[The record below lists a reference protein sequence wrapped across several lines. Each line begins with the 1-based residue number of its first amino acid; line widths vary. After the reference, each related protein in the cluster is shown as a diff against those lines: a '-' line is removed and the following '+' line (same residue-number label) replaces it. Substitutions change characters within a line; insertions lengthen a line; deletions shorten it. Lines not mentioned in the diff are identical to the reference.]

1 MQRENGDIFLEE
13 VESGNGQ
20 TLPDSTHE
28 PKRPAIDV
36 FLEIATRH
44 RKALVRIFV
53 IAVAVSLAVALLI
66 PPRYN
71 SSTQIM
77 PPEGPN
83 PAAMLAAVAGK
94 LPAGL
99 SDLAGGFLDIKSSGP
114 LWVALLRSRTILD
127 DQIDR
132 FDLMKVYKT
141 KYRIGARKRLVSRT
155 DIADDKKSGVIT
167 ITVSDTDR
175 GRAQALANG
184 YVDQLNKLLA
194 NVSTSSARRER
205 IFIEQRLNQSKKDLE
220 TAEMEFG
227 QFASKSST
235 FDIKEQTRAIVGA
248 GAQLEGQIIAAQ
260 SELEGL
266 QQTYTD
272 DNIRVR
278 TVKAR
283 IASLKRQLAKIGGSP
298 ATAGAPGNENSGT
311 GDDTSTTLAPGDLSP
326 PIRQLPILGVQWTDL
341 YRRTKIQETVFE
353 LLTQQYELAKIQ
365 EAKEI
370 PTVKVIDSADF
381 PEKKSWPPRRLII
394 LFGPLLALAGAITW
408 FKLKDDWE
416 SLPTENPSKIRTN
429 RLIALFRNH
438 HSSNQNASE

>member
-1 MQRENGDIFLEE
+1 M
-13 VESGNGQ
+13 
-20 TLPDSTHE
+20 
-28 PKRPAIDV
+28 
-36 FLEIATRH
+36 
-44 RKALVRIFV
+44 
-53 IAVAVSLAVALLI
+53 
-66 PPRYN
+66 
-71 SSTQIM
+71 
-77 PPEGPN
+77 
-83 PAAMLAAVAGK
+83 
-94 LPAGL
+94 
-99 SDLAGGFLDIKSSGP
+99 
-114 LWVALLRSRTILD
+114 LRSRTILD

-141 KYRIGARKRLVSRT
+141 KYRIGARKRLISRT

-298 ATAGAPGNENSGT
+298 ATAGAAGSENSGT

-394 LFGPLLALAGAITW
+394 LFGPLLALGGALTW

-438 HSSNQNASE
+438 HSTNQNASE